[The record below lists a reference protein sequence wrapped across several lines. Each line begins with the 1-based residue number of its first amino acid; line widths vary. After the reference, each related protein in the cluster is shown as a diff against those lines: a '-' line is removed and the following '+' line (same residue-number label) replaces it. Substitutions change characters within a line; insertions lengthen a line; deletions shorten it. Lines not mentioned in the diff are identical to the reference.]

1 MELRTEDS
9 LGYQVNLLAR
19 LFERALRE
27 RIAPHGVVPGQFPAL
42 LCLYEQDG
50 LTQAELGSRVQI
62 EQPTIAKTL
71 QRMER
76 DGLIRRAQHPDD
88 RRRVRI
94 HLTPQARALEPTLAA
109 AAREINAR
117 ATDGLTRDEAEQLIR
132 TVTRI
137 IANLGGPP

>member
-71 QRMER
+71 QLAPMSNLVGV
-76 DGLIRRAQHPDD
+76 DG
-88 RRRVRI
+88 
-94 HLTPQARALEPTLAA
+94 
-109 AAREINAR
+109 
-117 ATDGLTRDEAEQLIR
+117 
-132 TVTRI
+132 
-137 IANLGGPP
+137 